1 MYFYSFDD
9 FIFENNTFNNI
20 VYVRDVVTPFMDI
33 RPQMLCDLLFRTQKV
48 YSHYCNNFLNLSG
61 SNLILNIDFSTPY

>member
-9 FIFENNTFNNI
+9 FIFENNTLNNI

-33 RPQMLCDLLFRTQKV
+33 GPQMLCGLLFNTQKV
-48 YSHYCNNFLNLSG
+48 YLN
-61 SNLILNIDFSTPY
+61 